1 MTPRDLS
8 RRAALVVGTNAV
20 EIMDIEEYLT
30 LCGWVSPAIARS
42 FGEAEHLLDTA
53 SGAIHLVIM
62 LLPQAHPDAAAFV
75 RTCMNKEIGL
85 IIMNGARTTV
95 LAGQVI
101 MLARPF
107 VDTDLDDALEAL
119 GLAIA

>member
-30 LCGWVSPAIARS
+30 LCGWVSPLIAQS
-42 FGEAEHLLDTA
+42 FGEAEHVLESATV
-53 SGAIHLVIM
+53 HLVIM
-62 LLPQAHPDAAAFV
+62 LLPQGHPDAAAFV
-75 RTCMNKEIGL
+75 RTCMNKEVGL

-107 VDTDLDDALEAL
+107 VDADLDEALKAL
-119 GLAIA
+119 GLAVA